1 MKDIIYKQIE
11 TQTELN
17 DALELCYRIL
27 GGEDTELYGYNAWYK
42 RFVEGSHPMVYA
54 KTDDKVVSCVLGR
67 AENKNSLV
75 IGFVACHEDYRR
87 QGITKKL
94 MVLFEEIA
102 KEMGYRYITL
112 GSKEDIFY
120 EKSGYKVIYNIFG
133 QNIYQKILR

>member
-42 RFVEGSHPMVYA
+42 RFVEGIHPMVFSE
-54 KTDDKVVSCVLGR
+54 KNGKIVSCILGR

-87 QGITKKL
+87 QGVTKGL
-94 MVLFEEIA
+94 MGLFEGLA
-102 KEMGYRYITL
+102 KEQGYRYITL
-112 GSKEDIFY
+112 GSKADAFY
-120 EKSGYKVIYNIFG
+120 EKCGYSEIS
-133 QNIYQKILR
+133 KID